1 MGGRSGVGHPAA
13 STNRAIMALL
23 EDKRQP
29 ALAQSAT
36 RQKVPLNKVYGAA
49 LPHHHPSP
57 ASALTSSVQVSMLGA
72 VRGAEPIPLINGA
85 SKSACM

>member
-13 STNRAIMALL
+13 STNRAIMA
-23 EDKRQP
+23 
-29 ALAQSAT
+29 
-36 RQKVPLNKVYGAA
+36 
-49 LPHHHPSP
+49 
-57 ASALTSSVQVSMLGA
+57 MLGA

>member
-23 EDKRQP
+23 EEKRQP
-29 ALAQSAT
+29 SVAQSAT
-36 RQKVPLNKVYGAA
+36 RRKVPLNKVYGAA

-57 ASALTSSVQVSMLGA
+57 TSALTSSVQVSMLGA

>member
-1 MGGRSGVGHPAA
+1 MGGRNGVGHPAA

-23 EDKRQP
+23 EEKRQP

-36 RQKVPLNKVYGAA
+36 RRKVPLNKVYGAA
-49 LPHHHPSP
+49 LPHHHPRP
-57 ASALTSSVQVSMLGA
+57 TSALTSSVQVSMLGA
-72 VRGAEPIPLINGA
+72 VRGAEAIPLINGA